1 MNSCSETADLL
12 QNSIANESLSNL
24 DERLNTI
31 YFFVSQ
37 INQLIEWDFQV
48 KFFPENPIFSN

>member
-31 YFFVSQ
+31 YF
-37 INQLIEWDFQV
+37 LLV
-48 KFFPENPIFSN
+48 K